1 MNETIT
7 ANRSAAEATVR
18 HLYGRLMDGWNRAG
32 LPNAFARALSRRSRN
47 EPPR

>member
-1 MNETIT
+1 MNKTTT

-32 LPNAFARALSRRSRN
+32 LPNAFARLEQAVKERVSR
-47 EPPR
+47 